1 MSRVKNASR
10 NIVWGVLNKIVVLLL
25 PFITRTVMIYTLGME
40 YVGLNS
46 LFTSILQVLSF
57 AELGIGS
64 ALVFSM
70 YEPMAENDDKKIC
83 ALLNLYKKTYR
94 IIGVIIL
101 AAGLAILPFL
111 NYFVNGSVPNNINLQ
126 ILFVIYLLNNLA
138 GYFLFAYKQAL
149 FTAAQRVDVI
159 SKVGMIL
166 QLFLSIFQVVILIL
180 FKNYYMYS
188 IAIPIVTIVNNIII
202 CVVSDRTFPQYKC
215 YGCICEEEKKDIE
228 KKVGG
233 LLFQKIG
240 NIILTS
246 ADTIVIS
253 SFLGLRVLGIYNGY
267 YYVITALLGF
277 LAVIQQAIIPAI
289 GNSVVLES
297 KAKNLKDFRMF
308 HLLYMWIV
316 IWWCCCLSGLYQPFI
331 SIWQGSSNM
340 LSDKMVMLF
349 VMYFFCYKMGDV
361 CWMYREAIGLW
372 WEARYI
378 PLISSIVN
386 LIVNIIL
393 VNCWGLAGV
402 LISSILALAVI
413 NFPWSSKVL
422 FLTYF
427 KSKKEWISYMSRNI
441 GYFIIMIGIS
451 FITSTICSIFR
462 DYNIISLIIRLIICL
477 IIPNVLL
484 LVLNIRNEYFKN
496 ATKLV
501 ISMLPH
507 KAQVLINKVVRR

>member
-40 YVGLNS
+40 YVGLSS

-101 AAGLAILPFL
+101 VAGLAILPFL

-188 IAIPIVTIVNNIII
+188 IAIPIVTVVNNIII
-202 CVVSDRTFPQYKC
+202 CVVSDRKFPQYKC
-215 YGCICEEEKKDIE
+215 YGCICKEEKKEIE

-289 GNSVVLES
+289 GNSEVLES

-316 IWWCCCLSGLYQPFI
+316 IWWCCCLSGLYQP
-331 SIWQGSSNM
+331 
-340 LSDKMVMLF
+340 L
-349 VMYFFCYKMGDV
+349 
-361 CWMYREAIGLW
+361 
-372 WEARYI
+372 
-378 PLISSIVN
+378 
-386 LIVNIIL
+386 L
-393 VNCWGLAGV
+393 VYGKV
-402 LISSILALAVI
+402 AVI
-413 NFPWSSKVL
+413 CFQIKW
-422 FLTYF
+422 
-427 KSKKEWISYMSRNI
+427 
-441 GYFIIMIGIS
+441 
-451 FITSTICSIFR
+451 
-462 DYNIISLIIRLIICL
+462 
-477 IIPNVLL
+477 
-484 LVLNIRNEYFKN
+484 
-496 ATKLV
+496 
-501 ISMLPH
+501 
-507 KAQVLINKVVRR
+507 